1 MVKFQF
7 IRRIEEAGTMLQTL
21 RAVIVVFSA
30 TLACL
35 AHAQVYPA
43 KPVRLIVPYP
53 AGGGTDFFA
62 RAVGAQLS
70 AQLGQPVVVENRPGA
85 ATIIG
90 AEAAAKSPP
99 DGYTLLLGDTA
110 TYSVNPTLYKKLPYD
125 PQKDLAPVS
134 LTGRF
139 ALLLVVNPAKL
150 AATSVKDLVEGAKK
164 SPGKL
169 DYASPGPGSP
179 HHLAM
184 EMFKQRTGTQFTH
197 VPYKGAGPAIQDLIG
212 GQVPLMFLDLAAGAP
227 QIKAG
232 KLKALG
238 VASDKRI
245 AALPDLATL
254 AESGVPGF
262 EAWAWQALS
271 VPAATPKEIVA
282 RLNAEYRKAIAV
294 PELRQKLVEAGIDP
308 LQSTPEEAGAYMRSE
323 TGKWAKVIADGKIS
337 VE

>member
-1 MVKFQF
+1 
-7 IRRIEEAGTMLQTL
+7 MLQSV
-21 RAVIVVFSA
+21 RAAAVVIASM
-30 TLACL
+30 LAAFA

-43 KPVRLIVPYP
+43 KPLRLIVPYP

-70 AQLGQPVVVENRPGA
+70 VQLGQPVVVENRPGA

-90 AEAAAKSPP
+90 AEAVAKSAP

-110 TYSVNPTLYKKLPYD
+110 TYAVNPSLYKKLPYD
-125 PQKDLAPVS
+125 PGKDLAPVTM
-134 LTGRF
+134 TGRF
-139 ALLLVVNPAKL
+139 ALLLVVNPGKMPAS
-150 AATSVKDLVEGAKK
+150 SVKELVEEAKK
-164 SPGKL
+164 APAKF

-197 VPYKGAGPAIQDLIG
+197 VPYKGAGPAIQDLLG
-212 GQVPLMFLDLAAGAP
+212 GQIPLMFLDLAAGAP

-232 KLKALG
+232 KLKALA

-245 AALPDLATL
+245 AALPDLPTV
-254 AESGVPGF
+254 AESGIPGF
-262 EAWAWQALS
+262 EAWAWQALA
-271 VPAATPKEIVA
+271 VPIGTPREIVA
-282 RLNAEYRKAIAV
+282 RLNAEFRKAVGV
-294 PELRQKLVEAGIDP
+294 PELRQKLIDAGIDP
-308 LQSTPEEAGAYMRSE
+308 LQSSPEDASAYIRSE
-323 TGKWAKVIADGKIS
+323 ALKWSKVISDGKIT